1 MDTKALFKLS
11 YGVYLV
17 CSSDGEKVNGQIAN
31 TIFQI
36 TSEPI
41 TVAVSI
47 NKNNYT
53 HQIIE
58 KGKNFSVSILS
69 EQTPLQF
76 IGNFGFKTGREI
88 NKFENIKYET
98 GTTGAPIVK
107 DFSVAILEFKVVN
120 KFDVNT
126 HTLFIGE
133 LVDAHIVDNNQQP
146 MTYAFYHEVK
156 KGKTQKNAPTYIEEK
171 KENPE
176 KKEEKMQ
183 KYKCEVCGYVY
194 DPAAGDPDN
203 GIKPGTPFE
212 QLPDD
217 WVCPVCGA
225 SKSEF
230 IKES

>member
-1 MDTKALFKLS
+1 LDTKALFKLS

-41 TVAVSI
+41 TVAISI

-53 HQIIE
+53 HQFID

-76 IGNFGFKTGREI
+76 IGNFGFKSGREI
-88 NKFENIKYET
+88 NKFENIKYEK
-98 GTTGAPIVK
+98 GVSGAPIVK
-107 DFSVAILEFKVVN
+107 DFSVAILEFRVIN
-120 KFDVNT
+120 KFDLST

-133 LVDAHIVDNNQQP
+133 LVESFIVDDKQQP
-146 MTYAFYHEVK
+146 MTYSFYHEVK

-171 KENPE
+171 VENVT
-176 KKEEKMQ
+176 KKEEKME

-194 DPAAGDPDN
+194 DPQVGDPDG
-203 GIKPGTPFE
+203 GIKPQTPFE
-212 QLPDD
+212 NLPDD